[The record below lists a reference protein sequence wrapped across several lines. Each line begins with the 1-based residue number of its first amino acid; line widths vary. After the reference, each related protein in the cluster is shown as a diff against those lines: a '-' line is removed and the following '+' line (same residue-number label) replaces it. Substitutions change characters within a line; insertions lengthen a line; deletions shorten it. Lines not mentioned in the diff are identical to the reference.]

1 MSVIDRKPSTPVW
14 RINTRNRFK
23 RFIGRWWGCVNKE
36 EATILKYV
44 YWISDS
50 WYLGYLVDYSDYW
63 TQGETL
69 EELEDNLAD
78 IYSELDNLA
87 LFSSDSTHNDFP
99 LDDVPE
105 NHQTAQLLIRK
116 TI

>member
-1 MSVIDRKPSTPVW
+1 MPNLYIFVWTGKPDYAYLDTLCARVYPRTHGETP
-14 RINTRNRFK
+14 
-23 RFIGRWWGCVNKE
+23 
-36 EATILKYV
+36 
-44 YWISDS
+44 
-50 WYLGYLVDYSDYW
+50 VDYSDYW

-78 IYSELDNLA
+78 IYSELDNPE

-105 NHQTAQLLIRK
+105 DHQTAQLLIRK
-116 TI
+116 AI

>member
-1 MSVIDRKPSTPVW
+1 MKARIVGKQQTGVVLAPVPEP
-14 RINTRNRFK
+14 
-23 RFIGRWWGCVNKE
+23 KE

-44 YWISDS
+44 YWVSDS

-78 IYSELDNLA
+78 IYSELDNPA

-105 NHQTAQLLIRK
+105 DHQTAQLLIRK